1 MTAPTTALRGRTRT
15 RSAAGAPP
23 KTLRRETHQ
32 PDYII
37 LVAVIAMSAIGIP
50 LHVYNALT
58 IWFTRTYAV
67 QWSLTAYT
75 AFAWTA
81 WIMLF
86 LWSLVAIARS
96 IRVIYAA
103 S

>member
-37 LVAVIAMSAIGIP
+37 LVAVIAMSAIGI
-50 LHVYNALT
+50 LMVFSSSAMKE
-58 IWFTRTYAV
+58 YARDGDV
-67 QWSLTAYT
+67 FGRWHHR
-75 AFAWTA
+75 WPG
-81 WIMLF
+81 
-86 LWSLVAIARS
+86 
-96 IRVIYAA
+96 A
-103 S
+103 SPGSSRCSV